1 MNRKA
6 LVVDT
11 LGFLSIT
18 QIICG
23 VDGEPDESKS
33 YIDFMAILSYLIAKN
48 GLVRRQSIL
57 PDELGGHCNRLWARF
72 NELKSSL
79 GEPFSKYDQPFYG
92 IVDLDPNKS
101 PEVA

>member
-18 QIICG
+18 QMICSI
-23 VDGEPDESKS
+23 DGEGDETKS
-33 YIDFMAILSYLIAKN
+33 YLDYMGVLSYLIAKN
-48 GLVRRQSIL
+48 GLVHRQFIL
-57 PDELGGHCNRLWARF
+57 PEELGNHCNRLWNRF
-72 NELKSSL
+72 NEVKSSL
-79 GEPFSKYDQPFYG
+79 GEPFSTYDRPFYG